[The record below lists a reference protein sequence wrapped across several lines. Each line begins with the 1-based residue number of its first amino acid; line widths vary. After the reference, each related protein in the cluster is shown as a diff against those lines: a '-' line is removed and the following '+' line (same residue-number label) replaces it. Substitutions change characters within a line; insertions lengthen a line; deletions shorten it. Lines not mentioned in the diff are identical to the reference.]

1 MFDRTSI
8 LSALTSA
15 TLAVLP
21 LSSAGA
27 AQTFRVAA
35 FDIPAVAGA
44 MNESRY
50 LARSADEVRKQGGF
64 ATAGAV
70 LWLPRA
76 PAEKLA
82 AF

>member
-8 LSALTSA
+8 RSAVTAA

-27 AQTFRVAA
+27 AQIFRVAT
-35 FDIPAVAGA
+35 FDIPAVTGA
-44 MNESRY
+44 MNESRN

-76 PAEKLA
+76 RADKLA